1 MLLLK
6 FIDLLEDDTDLIND
20 VEIST
25 RADYVV
31 KKRNQ

>member
-6 FIDLLEDDTDLIND
+6 FIDLLEDDIDLIND
-20 VEIST
+20 VEIPT